1 MYVKDMEGGPNMNR
15 LNIANYIIYAIGGQL
30 TYNNN
35 IIIESKTIDKISRN
49 R

>member
-1 MYVKDMEGGPNMNR
+1 MNK
-15 LNIANYIIYAIGGQL
+15 LNFVNYNIYAIGGGQL

-35 IIIESKTIDKISRN
+35 TIIESKTIDKISRN

>member
-1 MYVKDMEGGPNMNR
+1 MKRIDF
-15 LNIANYIIYAIGGQL
+15 INYNIYAIGGGQL
-30 TYNNN
+30 TYNKY

>member
-1 MYVKDMEGGPNMNR
+1 MKRIDFIIYN
-15 LNIANYIIYAIGGQL
+15 IYAIGGGQL
-30 TYNNN
+30 TYNKY

>member
-1 MYVKDMEGGPNMNR
+1 MNR
-15 LNIANYIIYAIGGQL
+15 VDLINYNIYAIGGGQL
-30 TYNNN
+30 TYKNN

>member
-1 MYVKDMEGGPNMNR
+1 MSRVN
-15 LNIANYIIYAIGGQL
+15 LTNYNIYAIGGGQL
-30 TYNNN
+30 TYRNN

>member
-1 MYVKDMEGGPNMNR
+1 MNR
-15 LNIANYIIYAIGGQL
+15 VDLINYNIYAIGGGQL

-35 IIIESKTIDKISRN
+35 IIIESKTIDKMSRN

>member
-1 MYVKDMEGGPNMNR
+1 MNR
-15 LNIANYIIYAIGGQL
+15 VDLVDYNFYAIGGGQL
-30 TYNNN
+30 TYSNN

>member
-1 MYVKDMEGGPNMNR
+1 MNR
-15 LNIANYIIYAIGGQL
+15 LNIINYNVYAIGGGQL
-30 TYNNN
+30 TYNKY

>member
-1 MYVKDMEGGPNMNR
+1 MKRIDFIIYN
-15 LNIANYIIYAIGGQL
+15 IYAIGGGGQL
-30 TYNNN
+30 TYNKY

>member
-1 MYVKDMEGGPNMNR
+1 MNR
-15 LNIANYIIYAIGGQL
+15 INFVIYNIYAIGGGQL
-30 TYNNN
+30 TSNNN

>member
-1 MYVKDMEGGPNMNR
+1 MNR
-15 LNIANYIIYAIGGQL
+15 LNIANYIIYAIGGGQL